1 MTHFIQAITLK
12 LVQKTSQKIAQKI
25 TLNKETTTK
34 KLAYEVDRITPVA
47 PSQNVKNNIKP
58 QRGFALLTV
67 LLVVALVS
75 LVTSELLYEQEVQIK
90 RSGFMIHQAHSLS
103 VGYGFEG
110 WVKTGLKADADDN
123 QTDHLNEQWAQPL
136 PPVDF
141 EGGLVSGEMFDL
153 QGRLNLNN
161 VLETDATKQ
170 KFWQAAIERF
180 LQKNLSSTETA
191 RDFQGFA
198 DVLLDWVDSDD
209 EPRDYGVE
217 SATYLLKQP
226 AYRAANQPLVMV
238 SELQNLQGMENVSNL
253 EIYRLSSYLTAL
265 PVATAINVNTADKL
279 VLSSLTDWLT
289 EDIVE
294 QWLQQRQQ
302 QPAEEVAEFIN
313 FLITATGFT
322 QAEIEKAL
330 PKGVLAV
337 KTDYFLLT
345 ARVDY
350 GDVQQIISSIFRRD
364 GNNPVTLVQRWL
376 SVV

>member
-1 MTHFIQAITLK
+1 MIHLLGQMAKKSRNAGKLKQHFRVTNNEKGHLNTPAKHLRQ
-12 LVQKTSQKIAQKI
+12 QK
-25 TLNKETTTK
+25 
-34 KLAYEVDRITPVA
+34 
-47 PSQNVKNNIKP
+47 
-58 QRGFALLTV
+58 GFALLTV

-75 LVTSELLYEQEVQIK
+75 MVTSELLYEQEVQIK
-90 RSGFMIHQAHSLS
+90 RSSFMIHQTHSLS

-110 WVKTGLKADADDN
+110 WVKTGLKADADNN

-141 EGGLVSGEMFDL
+141 EGGLVSGEMVDL

-161 VLETDATKQ
+161 VLAADETLQ
-170 KFWQAAIERF
+170 KFWQVAIERF
-180 LQKNLSSTETA
+180 LQKHLSATDAA

-198 DVLLDWVDSDD
+198 DILTDWVDADD

-238 SELQNLQGMENVSNL
+238 SELQSLQGMESVSDL
-253 EIYRLSSYLTAL
+253 EIYRISSYLTAL
-265 PVATAINVNTADKL
+265 PTSTAINVNTADKL
-279 VLSSLTDWLT
+279 VLSALTDWLT
-289 EDIVE
+289 EDIAE
-294 QWLQQRQQ
+294 QWIQQRVQ

-313 FLITATGFT
+313 FLIDATGFT
-322 QAEIEKAL
+322 QSEIEKAL
-330 PKGVLAV
+330 PNGVLTV
-337 KTDYFLLT
+337 KTDYFLLN
-345 ARVDY
+345 ARIDY
-350 GDVQQIISSIFRRD
+350 GEVQQIISSIFRRN